1 MTIRHLRV
9 RIEATKKAVLVNS
22 HLDIESLD
30 KNSTLFSRNF
40 LVHHF
45 ITNKKKKI
53 QTFPLPKN
61 KDNYDFV
68 VWLALNWFRDEKGND
83 LSSSNGISLGNII
96 ARRILSAFSNDFRNY
111 FGIKKL
117 KDENYTIFAS
127 RDESESFKRVASSF
141 EENIEWY
148 QPQNA
153 NANYD
158 LTPDPERTLFHGFPN
173 IHKLSGLARKIQK
186 PILKFT
192 KKRFLLNISDWSSID
207 QFKKRNDTLIM
218 NSLLPLKGY
227 YLNLN
232 KEFRHEANQI
242 FPHKIDSDFLNPERI
257 ERLMCK
263 KWNETDR
270 GLAIHFCKLVQLE
283 YQKGKDIFKRTFA
296 LYKEVFNYYKP
307 KSIFIPG
314 ETHFAY
320 VIAAHIAET
329 LNIKTTL
336 AIDGYQLVV
345 DNSIFYKR
353 KNGKSLLFDKFIAF
367 GAAHRSILIS
377 SGVNE
382 KDCIQCKSPL
392 LTIVKQEKTNKC
404 KIDVI
409 IMCYNPNQH
418 NPNITWDKR
427 GEIIIDIITFLQKNN
442 YKRIALKIKD
452 GSNDQLFYK
461 KILESY
467 NLDKNVEFLTGPT
480 YKYIK
485 STKMVIG
492 QFSTALFEFTFNR
505 IPYYIYEPLE
515 NGKTNQMINSAKVF
529 NRKLISRDMNELEN
543 NLKNEN
549 GSVILNYNDMFEGK
563 AISEINYDQFLN

>member
-1 MTIRHLRV
+1 MIIRHLRE
-9 RIEATKKAVLVNS
+9 RIETTKKAVLVNS
-22 HLDIESLD
+22 HLDIESLKKD
-30 KNSTLFSRNF
+30 STLFSRNF

-53 QTFPLPKN
+53 QTFPLPTN

-68 VWLALNWFRDEKGND
+68 VWLVLNWFRDEKGND

-96 ARRILSAFSNDFRNY
+96 ARRILSAFSNDLRNY

-117 KDENYTIFAS
+117 IHENYTIFAS

-158 LTPDPERTLFHGFPN
+158 FTPDPERTLFHGFPD

-207 QFKKRNDTLIM
+207 QFKKRNDSLIM
-218 NSLLPLKGY
+218 NSLLPWKGY

-232 KEFRHEANQI
+232 KELLHEANQI
-242 FPHKIDSDFLNPERI
+242 FPHIIDSDFLNPERI
-257 ERLMCK
+257 ERLMGK
-263 KWNETDR
+263 KWNEIDR
-270 GLAIHFCKLVQLE
+270 GLAIHFCKLIQLE
-283 YQKGKDIFKRTFA
+283 YQKGRDIFKRTFA
-296 LYKEVFNYYKP
+296 LYKEVFNYYRP
-307 KSIFIPG
+307 KSVFIPG

-320 VIAAHIAET
+320 VIAAHVADT
-329 LNIKTTL
+329 LNIRTTL

-345 DNSIFYKR
+345 DNSLYYKR

-367 GAAHRSILIS
+367 GAAHSNILIS

-392 LTIVKQEKTNKC
+392 LTNVKQEKTNKC
-404 KIDVI
+404 KFDVI

-418 NPNITWDKR
+418 NPNITWDIR
-427 GEIIIDIITFLQKNN
+427 GRIIIDIISFLQKNN

-480 YKYIK
+480 FKYIN

-492 QFSTALFEFTFNR
+492 QFSTAFFEFVFNR

-529 NRKLISRDMNELEN
+529 NRESISRSIRELEGNIHN
-543 NLKNEN
+543 NKP
-549 GSVILNYNDMFEGK
+549 SVIADYDQMYDGTELSKINYNQL
-563 AISEINYDQFLN
+563 IN